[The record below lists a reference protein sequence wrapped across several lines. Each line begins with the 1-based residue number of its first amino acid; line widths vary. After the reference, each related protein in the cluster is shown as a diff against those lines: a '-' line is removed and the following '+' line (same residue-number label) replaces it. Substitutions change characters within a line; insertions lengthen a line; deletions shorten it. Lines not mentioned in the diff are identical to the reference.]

1 MPSLIIPGSSA
12 VIGNSVLA
20 MIPSGVGC
28 RLLCSHT
35 RARYRQHCTRYL
47 ITSDIVLHFG
57 FSRLQWRRV
66 HCWVVHNFPTRLCG
80 ARHCFP
86 GESCTA
92 AHWNVEAFMLT
103 FGTQGEWQS
112 LPLHHDEL
120 FSKPIATSGC
130 FFCWVM
136 AVFLKTTGFFF
147 VYNFFELF
155 DVFVWF
161 WGCGRQV
168 GKQNPHF
175 QF

>member
-20 MIPSGVGC
+20 MIPSGVCC
-28 RLLCSHT
+28 RLLRSHT

-47 ITSDIVLHFG
+47 ITSDIVLHFW
-57 FSRLQWRRV
+57 FSRLQWPQW
-66 HCWVVHNFPTRLCG
+66 HCWLAHNFPTLIFWTLVETLQVKCSRRLCRRLCG
-80 ARHCFP
+80 ARHRFP

-103 FGTQGEWQS
+103 FGTRGEWQS
-112 LPLHHDEL
+112 LPLHHDER

-136 AVFLKTTGFFF
+136 AVFLKMTVFFF
-147 VYNFFELF
+147 CV
-155 DVFVWF
+155 
-161 WGCGRQV
+161 
-168 GKQNPHF
+168 
-175 QF
+175 